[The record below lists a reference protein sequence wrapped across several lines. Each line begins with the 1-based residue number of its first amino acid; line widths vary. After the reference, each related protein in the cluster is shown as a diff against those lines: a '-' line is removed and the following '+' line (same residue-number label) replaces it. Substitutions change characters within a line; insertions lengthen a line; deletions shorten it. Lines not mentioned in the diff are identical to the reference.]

1 MSQALKNLKKK
12 KAPVAN
18 ATLSLP
24 DGQKL
29 ELPMYKGILG
39 PDVIDVSPLK
49 KVDLFTYDPGFVA
62 TASCSSAVTYIDGD
76 KGELLYR
83 GYPIENLAAKAS
95 FLQVCYLL
103 YHGEM
108 ATPAQFRAY
117 KKEII
122 QHTMVTERGGG
133 LYQRG
138 LTAKPIR
145 WR

>member
-1 MSQALKNLKKK
+1 
-12 KAPVAN
+12 
-18 ATLSLP
+18 
-24 DGQKL
+24 
-29 ELPMYKGILG
+29 MYKGILG

-103 YHGEM
+103 YHGEI
-108 ATPAQFRAY
+108 ADTGSVSRLQKRNYPTHHGYRAC
-117 KKEII
+117 
-122 QHTMVTERGGG
+122 GG
-133 LYQRG
+133 LYQRV
-138 LTAKPIR
+138 
-145 WR
+145 